1 MDKKGKIT
9 SIILWVL
16 MIVSIVLFAYMVVSI
31 DDESNPGAK
40 AVQAITL
47 NLNWA
52 SVLFLI
58 AGASALIFAV
68 IQILGDKA
76 KIISTVIALFLL
88 AAVVAVAYSLASSEI
103 PNFFGVD
110 KFLAD
115 GTLNETISRWVGTG
129 LYVVYIL
136 FGGAILS
143 IAGFGAANV
152 FKRS

>member
-16 MIVSIVLFAYMVVSI
+16 MLVSIALFAYMMVSI
-31 DDESNPGAK
+31 DDETNPGAK

-52 SVLFLI
+52 YLLFGI
-58 AGASALIFAV
+58 AAVVALVFAV
-68 IQILGDKA
+68 VQIVGDKA
-76 KIISTVIALFLL
+76 KIISTVVSLL
-88 AAVVAVAYSLASSEI
+88 ILGAVLGVAYSLASSEI

-110 KFLAD
+110 KFVAN
-115 GTLNETISRWVGTG
+115 GTLDETISRWVGTG
-129 LYVVYIL
+129 LYFVYIL
-136 FGGAILS
+136 FGGAFLS
-143 IAGFGAANV
+143 IIGFGAASI

>member
-16 MIVSIVLFAYMVVSI
+16 MFVSIALFAYMMVSI
-31 DDESNPGAK
+31 DDDTNPGAK

-52 SVLFLI
+52 YLLFAI
-58 AGASALIFAV
+58 AAVVALVFAV
-68 IQILGDKA
+68 VQILGDKA
-76 KIISTVIALFLL
+76 KIISTVVSLVILG
-88 AAVVAVAYSLASSEI
+88 AVLGIAYSLASSEI

-110 KFLAD
+110 KFVAN
-115 GTLNETISRWVGTG
+115 GTLDETISRWVGTG
-129 LYVVYIL
+129 LYFVYIL
-136 FGGAILS
+136 FGGAFLS
-143 IAGFGAANV
+143 IIGFGAASI